1 MENILNLLLNR
12 IKKSIPLLIIIPLLL
27 AGLGYFFEMK
37 SEPVVSYA
45 ARAKI
50 ELGFYNYNEKII
62 EKMNNAEGAKGI
74 ITSNSFLESTFP
86 DYEPEELEAL
96 RSGIVINTLS
106 STSLELIY
114 RSDNEE
120 EVEEGLERLVD
131 AFLVRDNEELE
142 TKLSNAKDRLKTLNS
157 EPLAVEETIVDREN
171 AIYEF
176 EDIISSYYPAEVTE
190 PVVVGESRSEDLS
203 SKKRAVLGG
212 LIGVT
217 IVFGYI
223 VVPLLFREEDM

>member
-1 MENILNLLLNR
+1 MENILNLLINR

-37 SEPVVSYA
+37 TEPVVSYA
-45 ARAKI
+45 AKAKI
-50 ELGFYNYNEKII
+50 ELGYYEDR
-62 EKMNNAEGAKGI
+62 MNNAETVKRH
-74 ITSNSFLESTFP
+74 ITGNTFLKSTFP
-86 DYEPEELEAL
+86 EYEPEELEAL

-106 STSLELIY
+106 DTTIELIY

-131 AFLVRDNEELE
+131 AFLAEDNELYEARSSINKNGIKDYTEEEVSNE
-142 TKLSNAKDRLKTLNS
+142 TKVEKLS
-157 EPLAVEETIVDREN
+157 ETIILQKELLTL
-171 AIYEF
+171 
-176 EDIISSYYPAEVTE
+176 YPAELTE
-190 PVVVGESRSEDLS
+190 PVMVSESRSEDFS
-203 SKKRAVLGG
+203 NKKRAVLGG

>member
-1 MENILNLLLNR
+1 MENILNLLIKR

-27 AGLGYFFEMK
+27 AGLGYFFEIK

-45 ARAKI
+45 ASAKI
-50 ELGFYNYNEKII
+50 ELGFYDFEKW
-62 EKMNNAEGAKGI
+62 NNAERVKSN
-74 ITSNSFLESTFP
+74 ITNYSFLESAFP
-86 DYEPEELEAL
+86 DYDPEELEAI

-106 STSLELIY
+106 GTSLEIIY
-114 RSDNEE
+114 RSNNEE
-120 EVEEGLERLVD
+120 KVEEGLERLVD
-131 AFLVRDNEELE
+131 AFLVKDNEELE
-142 TKLSNAKDRLKTLNS
+142 KESSNAKDRLKTLKS
-157 EPLAVEETIVDREN
+157 EPLGVEETIVDREN
-171 AIYEF
+171 SIYEY
-176 EDIISSYYPAEVTE
+176 EDIISSYYPAELTE
-190 PVVVGESRSEDLS
+190 PVIVSESRSEDFS